1 MRIRNLLGRIH
12 CRLKGHVV
20 DWKEY
25 DRRIEKEG
33 HHAHPSMLFCSR
45 CKRYEVIR
53 DGT

>member
-1 MRIRNLLGRIH
+1 MTLENLWSRIV
-12 CRLKGHVV
+12 CRFKGHSV

-33 HHAHPSMLFCSR
+33 HYAHPSMLFCSR